1 MGNETIIDKKAIKAA
16 YIDFLLHENERP
28 KNVFVFVK
36 ELGISELD
44 FYALFAS
51 FEALEATIL
60 SDLLAETIEQLETT
74 EGASSKEKLAQLY
87 HAYFNTLTENRS
99 LLLILFDGG
108 QKNLQNLKKIAK
120 LRSTYLDFIVS
131 INLQMSDFG
140 NHTIVQIMHKSV
152 SEVSWGQFIF
162 TLNYWLNDVS
172 PRFEKTHVLIDKCI
186 NTGFDLLKT
195 STVESIIDLGKF
207 LFTDPFKSKETC

>member
-1 MGNETIIDKKAIKAA
+1 MENEATIDKTAIKTA
-16 YIDFLLHENERP
+16 YIDFLLHQNERP

-36 ELGISELD
+36 DLGISEIG

-51 FEALEATIL
+51 FESLEATIL
-60 SDLLAETIEQLETT
+60 SDLLSETIANLEMT
-74 EGASSKEKLAQLY
+74 EEATSKEKLAQLY

-108 QKNLQNLKKIAK
+108 HKNLQNLKKIAT

-140 NHTIVQIMHKSV
+140 NHTIGQIMHKSV
-152 SEVSWGQFIF
+152 SEVSWGQFIY

-172 PRFEKTHVLIDKCI
+172 PKFEKTHVLIDKCI

-195 STVESIIDLGKF
+195 STVESILDLGKF
-207 LFTDPFKSKETC
+207 LFSDPFKSK